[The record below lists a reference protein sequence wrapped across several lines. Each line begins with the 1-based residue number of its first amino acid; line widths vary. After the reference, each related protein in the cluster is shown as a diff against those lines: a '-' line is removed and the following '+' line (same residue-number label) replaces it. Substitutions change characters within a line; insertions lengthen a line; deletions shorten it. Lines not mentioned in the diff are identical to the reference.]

1 MLKVGVIGYGERIN
15 TVVSGLV
22 KTGEAQLCAVMD
34 INPDAVKERFPDIPK
49 DVVFYTDAREMLD
62 NEKLDGVCV
71 GTRCSL
77 HTKYAALV
85 SEYNLPLF
93 LEKPVCTNYEDLT
106 VLEGLPKEMDDK
118 TVVSFPLRNADIVL
132 KVKEMIAGGTLGEI
146 SQVQG
151 YNNVPYARGYYHKWY
166 RDENETGGLFLQK
179 ATHDLDYINFLLGD
193 LKPICVAG
201 MKSKQIFKG
210 DKPAGLKCK
219 DCTEAETC
227 PESPAN
233 VHKTGDY
240 NIPGEYCCFAVDTG
254 NEDSGTAIVRY
265 DNGLHVV
272 YTQNFIARLA
282 AKKRGARV
290 IGYKGT
296 VEFDFYTGEIVLYS
310 HESPTVEKIKAD
322 TSKPHFGGDDA
333 LFVNFVG
340 VMKGTEK
347 SKTPLREGILS
358 ARMCLAAKKS
368 SDEKVFVEI

>member
-1 MLKVGVIGYGERIN
+1 MFKVGVIGYGERIN
-15 TVVSGLV
+15 TVVEGLV
-22 KTGEAQLCAVMD
+22 KTGEVQLCAIMD
-34 INPDAVKERFPDIPK
+34 INNEAVKERFPGIPEN
-49 DVVFYTDAREMLD
+49 VVFYNDAREMLD
-62 NEKLDGVCV
+62 KEKLDGVCI

-85 SEYNLPLF
+85 SEYNLPMF
-93 LEKPVCTNYEDLT
+93 LEKPVCTNYDDLN
-106 VLEGLPKEMDDK
+106 VLENLPKEMDDK

-132 KVKEMIAGGTLGEI
+132 KLKELIDEGKLGEI
-146 SQVQG
+146 TQVQG

-179 ATHDLDYINFLLGD
+179 ATHDLDYINFLLGT
-193 LKPICVAG
+193 LNPVCVAG

-210 DKPAGLKCK
+210 TKPAGLKCK
-219 DCTEAETC
+219 DCDEAETC

-272 YTQNFIARLA
+272 YTQNFIARLQ
-282 AKKRGARV
+282 AKKRGARI

-296 VEFDFYTGEIVLYS
+296 AEFDFYTGDLILYS
-310 HESPTVEKIKAD
+310 HEAPTVEKVEVD

-340 VMKGTEK
+340 VMKGAEK

-358 ARMCLAAKKS
+358 AKMCLAAKKS